1 MAKIVIQ
8 DAEKKGKLL
17 DSTAFGYEE
26 ELKRYIIEHPSLL
39 QLDSVTNDHVDH
51 ITVGEEW
58 YMGPGRADI
67 VLLGSDAI
75 LTVVETKLKRN
86 PEARRAVIAQVM
98 EYGAYV
104 SEWTAGELHD
114 EIETFL
120 GSEKCPQAL
129 RGKSVDEAI
138 GVLLE
143 DASASED
150 ARDFLARVEQNL
162 RAGRLRLIVAIDEVG
177 EEAQKIVTFVN
188 SFSTFDIFLLKIS
201 EYKDEGT
208 TILVPQLM
216 GYARK
221 VRQSPPRTRWTWERL
236 EESWD
241 LSFIEKAQS
250 AAERF
255 KTALG
260 DLDVEI
266 RLYKNG
272 FWAVVHDGWK
282 LFGIEFSTKHGA
294 ELFFWGPDE
303 FKVSLPDGV
312 GVNHRTPKYF
322 YVSGDLDDLTD
333 DTLLALCEASM
344 EQWREHEQGG

>member
-8 DAEKKGKLL
+8 DANKTDRLL
-17 DSTAFGYEE
+17 DSIAFGYEE
-26 ELKRYIIEHPSLL
+26 ELKRYIVEHPALL
-39 QLDSVTNDHVDH
+39 QLDSVTGDHVEH

-67 VLLGSDAI
+67 VLLGSDAV

-104 SEWTAGELHD
+104 SEWTVVELQD
-114 EIETFL
+114 EMEAFL
-120 GSEKCPQAL
+120 ASEKCPEKL
-129 RGKSVDEAI
+129 RGNTVDEAI

-143 DASASED
+143 NASGSED

-162 RAGRLRLIVAIDEVG
+162 RAGKLRLIVAVDEVG

-201 EYKDEGT
+201 EYKDGST
-208 TILVPQLM
+208 TILVPQLL

-221 VRQSPPRTRWTWERL
+221 VRSTAPRTWTWERL
-236 EESWD
+236 GENWD
-241 LSFIEKAQS
+241 QSFIEKALS

-255 KTALG
+255 SSV
-260 DLDVEI
+260 LDDVGAEI

-272 FWAVVHDGWK
+272 FTAVVRDGWK
-282 LFGIEFSTKHGA
+282 LFGMEFSTKHGA
-294 ELFFWGPDE
+294 ELWFWTPNDAAGP
-303 FKVSLPDGV
+303 LPAGV
-312 GVNHRTPKYF
+312 ERRRTKKYL
-322 YVSGDLDDLTD
+322 YLSGDVDSLSDETLRSLCDESIRQWEETLD
-333 DTLLALCEASM
+333 
-344 EQWREHEQGG
+344 